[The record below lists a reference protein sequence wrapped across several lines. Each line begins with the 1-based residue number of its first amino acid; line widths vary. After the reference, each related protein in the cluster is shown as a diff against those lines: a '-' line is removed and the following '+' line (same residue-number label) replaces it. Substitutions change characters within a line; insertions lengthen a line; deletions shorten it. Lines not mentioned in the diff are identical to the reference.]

1 MKRLIAEWWVA
12 CCAVP
17 VVVGLVVLAVSACG
31 TLRVTPRWTSDLEI
45 RALGPHLV
53 RSTVDGEV
61 RYEQTGPMALRLR
74 AVEGTV
80 LVADKDCVRGICTL
94 RDAREVVTP

>member
-1 MKRLIAEWWVA
+1 MRALI
-12 CCAVP
+12 
-17 VVVGLVVLAVSACG
+17 LAALLLAGCG
-31 TLRVTPRWTSDLEI
+31 TLRVTPKETSDLEI

-80 LVADKDCVRGICTL
+80 LVADKDCVRGVCTL